1 MIHGVA
7 AGRLHPQSHSTTGWK
22 NAPSTRKGC
31 GCPSKKSRSKHLG
44 IIGLEFL
51 DAGIGQGVVQH
62 LLDDLVG
69 HRGNVRTGQRTVRHM
84 DGIAHAGGDDLR
96 LDVGVVQEHIVNGL
110 HQLDARTADV
120 IQPPQERADVGST
133 RAGGNSG
140 AGLRIFRQTG
150 KIPNNP
156 KQTEAA
162 NVVFVGIDKKGL
174 RFLNRLL

>member
-1 MIHGVA
+1 M
-7 AGRLHPQSHSTTGWK
+7 
-22 NAPSTRKGC
+22 
-31 GCPSKKSRSKHLG
+31 
-44 IIGLEFL
+44 
-51 DAGIGQGVVQH
+51 QH

-69 HRGNVRTGQRTVRHM
+69 HRGNVRTGQQRLIRAENQRAVRGDAHVVGLADLVHVGGINVEFH
-84 DGIAHAGGDDLR
+84 DGFLLLHFAVIFSHLPPLYLLLRGGARNCLAKAGQSFWCVSLQPGR
-96 LDVGVVQEHIVNGL
+96 VH
-110 HQLDARTADV
+110 TASR
-120 IQPPQERADVGST
+120 P
-133 RAGGNSG
+133 AGGNRG

>member
-1 MIHGVA
+1 MEKRAIDPEGL
-7 AGRLHPQSHSTTGWK
+7 RLPLK
-22 NAPSTRKGC
+22 
-31 GCPSKKSRSKHLG
+31 KKSRSKHLG

-51 DAGIGQGVVQH
+51 DA
-62 LLDDLVG
+62 
-69 HRGNVRTGQRTVRHM
+69 
-84 DGIAHAGGDDLR
+84 R
-96 LDVGVVQEHIVNGL
+96 L
-110 HQLDARTADV
+110 ADV
-120 IQPPQERADVGST
+120 IQPPQERADVGSA

-150 KIPNNP
+150 KIQNNP